1 MNIFLD
7 IETVP
12 AQDPDAIAMLRAE
25 ADEEKLL
32 IKAPSNYKDEAKIKE
47 YILAKQI
54 EIDTAFEERYRKTSF
69 DGAFGQIACIGYAI
83 DDEPAQSV
91 WSLEWNENEYDVLT
105 SFYRILN
112 ERINSNEQ
120 MRPTFIGHNIIGFD
134 LRFLHQRS
142 VMLSI
147 KPPPFIPFKAK
158 PWDTVV
164 FDTMLD
170 WAGVGNRVSMDKLC
184 KIFYLDPKGSELG
197 EEIDGSKVWDF
208 VKDGRIADVAIYCEG
223 DVRRTRDIYN
233 RLNFIGVD

>member
-1 MNIFLD
+1 MNIFID

-12 AQDPDAIAMLRAE
+12 AQDPEAIKMLRAE

-91 WSLEWNENEYDVLT
+91 WGAMWATDEKHVL
-105 SFYRILN
+105 SIFFNILN
-112 ERINSNEQ
+112 EVYNPNDQ
-120 MRPTFIGHNIIGFD
+120 MRPTFIGHNLIGFD
-134 LRFLHQRS
+134 LRFIHQRS
-142 VMLSI
+142 VMLGV
-147 KPPPFIPFKAK
+147 KPPSFIPFKAK
-158 PWDTVV
+158 PWDTTV
-164 FDTMLD
+164 FDTMTE
-170 WAGVGNRVSMDKLC
+170 WAGVGNRVSLAKLC
-184 KIFYLDPKGSELG
+184 KVFGLDAKGSEIG

-208 VKDGRIADVAIYCEG
+208 VKDGRIADVAEYCEG
-223 DVRRTRDIYN
+223 DVERTRQVYK
-233 RLNFIGVD
+233 RLNFIE